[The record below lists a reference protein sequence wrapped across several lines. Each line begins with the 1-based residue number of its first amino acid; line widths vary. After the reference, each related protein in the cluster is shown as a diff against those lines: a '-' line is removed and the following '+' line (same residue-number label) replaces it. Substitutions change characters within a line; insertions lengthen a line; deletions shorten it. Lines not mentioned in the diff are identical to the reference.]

1 MLSRE
6 EGESRGEEEES
17 VRERREEAEGAEP
30 QVQQQRLATTE
41 SEPPAS
47 VKLVL

>member
-30 QVQQQRLATTE
+30 QVQQQKWQRL
-41 SEPPAS
+41 SLS
-47 VKLVL
+47 RLQV